1 METIRDIGY
10 RDELARL
17 TPNLRRFA
25 RALVRNH
32 QADVADDLVQA
43 TLARA
48 LAGDQTQR
56 GARLNIWLV
65 SVLVALHREQ
75 VRDLRMEQRLG
86 FGGGE
91 PAAGGLSWAS
101 ARRSPALL
109 SSVPLEY
116 REALLLVV
124 LEGMSYPQVAE
135 ALGLSASTVATRVA
149 RARDYLGRAQAGWSG
164 GDAGPAP
171 SAKPSRAVPSYLRVV
186 K

>member
-32 QADVADDLVQA
+32 QTDVADDLVQA

-48 LAGDQTQR
+48 LSGDQTQR
-56 GARLNIWLV
+56 GMRLQVWLV
-65 SVLVALHREQ
+65 SLLVGLHREQ

-86 FGGGE
+86 FAGGE
-91 PAAGGLSWAS
+91 PPISATSWKGV
-101 ARRSPALL
+101 RRNPALL

-124 LEGMSYPQVAE
+124 LEGMSYPQAAE
-135 ALGLSASTVATRVA
+135 ALGLSTGTVATRVA
-149 RARDYLGRAQAGWSG
+149 RARDYLGRAQANSPG
-164 GDAGPAP
+164 GDVGPTPAG
-171 SAKPSRAVPSYLRVV
+171 KTTRGVPSYLRVV